1 MELDS
6 KQVNSII
13 ARAKQENLTE
23 EEVKVYDSFIAE
35 AGAKL
40 NEITLNDADMIVRHF
55 HSSGA
60 TNEFI
65 ANSVNRLAQLLPANI
80 TARILSSD
88 NDSDGVPLYRELE
101 LGTSPTKSELIAN
114 RESLIAPINKIQSRK
129 VDLEL

>member
-13 ARAKQENLTE
+13 AHAKQENLTE
-23 EEVKVYDSFIAE
+23 KEVKVYDSFIEE
-35 AGAKL
+35 AGVKL
-40 NEITLNDADMIVRHF
+40 NEITLNDADTIVRHF

-65 ANSVNRLAQLLPANI
+65 ANSVNRLAQVLPANI
-80 TARILSSD
+80 TARILLSD

-101 LGTSPTKSELIAN
+101 LGTSPTKNENIVN
-114 RESLIAPINKIQSRK
+114 RESLISPINKIQSK
-129 VDLEL
+129 KSDLEL